1 MDISGLLNLQG
12 EMFLLLAA
20 GAVMRKKG
28 ILPASAKDIL
38 TDLVLYLVLPC
49 NIIHSFRIDF
59 DWKVLKSVLA
69 VMAVAVMIQVLCMV
83 LSCMLYNKEEPGR
96 KKVFQY
102 ATLVSNAG
110 FMGNPIAEG
119 VFGAQGLMYASIY
132 LIPQRIVMWSAGI
145 ACFTES
151 SSVKEVVKKVATHP
165 CIVSVYIGMVLMI
178 GQVPLPEFL
187 GMTIKAVGACTT
199 PLSMLLIGTIFADLK
214 LAGMVSIPVLRYTL
228 IRLAVIPGIS
238 WLGCRLCGVDPLVTG
253 VSVLLAAM
261 PAGSTTAILANKYQG
276 DVEFA
281 TKCVVFTTL
290 MTLVTVPLWCLVL

>member
-1 MDISGLLNLQG
+1 MEISELLNLQG

-20 GAVMRKKG
+20 GAVLRRKN
-28 ILPASAKDIL
+28 ILPSKAKDML
-38 TDLVLYLVLPC
+38 TDLILSLVLPC
-49 NIIHSFRIDF
+49 NIIQSFRMELDLG
-59 DWKVLKSVLA
+59 VLGNVL
-69 VMAVAVMIQVLCMV
+69 VLIVVAVMIQVLCMI
-83 LSCMLYNKEEPGR
+83 LSRILYNREEPGK

-132 LIPQRIVMWSAGI
+132 LVPQRVVMWTAGI

-151 SSVKEVVKKVATHP
+151 DSPREVIKKVATHP
-165 CIVSVYIGMVLMI
+165 CIVSVYIGLALMI
-178 GQVPLPEFL
+178 GRFPLPDFL
-187 GMTIKAVGACTT
+187 GMTIRSVGGCTT
-199 PLSMLLIGTIFADLK
+199 ALSMLLIGTIFADLD
-214 LAGMVSIPVLRYTL
+214 LRGMVSVPVLRFTL
-228 IRLAVIPGIS
+228 VRLAVIPGIAY
-238 WLGCRLCGVDPLVTG
+238 LGCRLCGVDRLVTG
-253 VSVLLAAM
+253 VSVLLAGM

-281 TKCVVFTTL
+281 TKCVVFSTL

>member
-1 MDISGLLNLQG
+1 M
-12 EMFLLLAA
+12 
-20 GAVMRKKG
+20 
-28 ILPASAKDIL
+28 
-38 TDLVLYLVLPC
+38 
-49 NIIHSFRIDF
+49 
-59 DWKVLKSVLA
+59 
-69 VMAVAVMIQVLCMV
+69 
-83 LSCMLYNKEEPGR
+83 
-96 KKVFQY
+96 
-102 ATLVSNAG
+102 
-110 FMGNPIAEG
+110 
-119 VFGAQGLMYASIY
+119 
-132 LIPQRIVMWSAGI
+132 
-145 ACFTES
+145 
-151 SSVKEVVKKVATHP
+151 
-165 CIVSVYIGMVLMI
+165 
-178 GQVPLPEFL
+178 
-187 GMTIKAVGACTT
+187 GACTT

>member
-1 MDISGLLNLQG
+1 MEISELLNLQG

-20 GAVMRKKG
+20 GAVLRRKN
-28 ILPASAKDIL
+28 ILPSKAKDML
-38 TDLVLYLVLPC
+38 TDLILSLVLPC
-49 NIIHSFRIDF
+49 NIIQSFRMELDLGGLGN
-59 DWKVLKSVLA
+59 VLVLI
-69 VMAVAVMIQVLCMV
+69 VVAVMIQVLCMI
-83 LSCMLYNKEEPGR
+83 LSRILYNREEPGK

-132 LIPQRIVMWSAGI
+132 LVPQRVVMWTAGI

-151 SSVKEVVKKVATHP
+151 DSPQEVIKKVATHP
-165 CIVSVYIGMVLMI
+165 CIVSVYIGLALMI
-178 GQVPLPEFL
+178 GRFPLPDFL
-187 GMTIKAVGACTT
+187 GMTIRSVGGCTT
-199 PLSMLLIGTIFADLK
+199 ALSMLLIGTIFADLD
-214 LAGMVSIPVLRYTL
+214 LRGMVSVPVLRFTL
-228 IRLAVIPGIS
+228 VRLAVIPGIAY
-238 WLGCRLCGVDPLVTG
+238 LGCRLCGVDRLVTG
-253 VSVLLAAM
+253 VSVLLAGM

-281 TKCVVFTTL
+281 TKCVVFSTL

>member
-1 MDISGLLNLQG
+1 M
-12 EMFLLLAA
+12 
-20 GAVMRKKG
+20 
-28 ILPASAKDIL
+28 
-38 TDLVLYLVLPC
+38 LPC

-83 LSCMLYNKEEPGR
+83 LSRMLYNKEEPGR